1 MMIWGFGSCLE
12 HEGGIRSHCKILS
25 MGETEQGRSP
35 CPGPTLGGGDRTLAR
50 NMEADQQ
57 MGRQQGLPVA
67 ELQRARR
74 KEGKAVAGTQLG
86 F

>member
-1 MMIWGFGSCLE
+1 MTMDKVNDGLGVRELS
-12 HEGGIRSHCKILS
+12 GTQGSHCKILS

-57 MGRQQGLPVA
+57 MEQQRP
-67 ELQRARR
+67 ESRP
-74 KEGKAVAGTQLG
+74 AGTSCG
-86 F
+86 